1 MSMHDSSTDKDSE
14 SDKITNF
21 AKKRNTMSILTTLFR
36 KELTRVYQSIMND
49 ECEISEEEMEE
60 ILRILSHIP
69 RSKAYICDEVLHVS
83 QSTFNLWL
91 RLGLMPE
98 GKHLKGWKEK
108 RWYEDE
114 VLEAARKIKSK

>member
-1 MSMHDSSTDKDSE
+1 
-14 SDKITNF
+14 
-21 AKKRNTMSILTTLFR
+21 MSILTTLFR
-36 KELTRVYQSIMND
+36 KELTRIYQSIMND

-83 QSTFNLWL
+83 QPTFNSWVKA
-91 RLGLMPE
+91 GLMPE
-98 GKHLKGWKEK
+98 GRHMKGWKEK

-114 VLEAARKIKSK
+114 VLEAARNIKNRQV